1 MNYEIPLH
9 LQGPLQAIAQTT
21 GLSLEAVI
29 EEAIALYLHRHTP
42 LPPSMSAGLNYED
55 IENEPDEILADF
67 LDVGS
72 SRVLPTIPSSTDPS
86 FSVTKRPPTYESED
100 DDEPYEILP
109 GFLEP

>member
-1 MNYEIPLH
+1 MNYEIPVH
-9 LQGPLQAIAQTT
+9 LLGPLQAIAQNT
-21 GLSLEAVI
+21 GLSLEDVM
-29 EEAIALYLHRHTP
+29 EKAIAFYLNRFSS
-42 LPPSMSAGLNYED
+42 LPPSMSAGLSYED
-55 IENEPDEILADF
+55 LESEPDEILSDF

-72 SRVLPTIPSSTDPS
+72 SRVLPTIPSSTDPD